1 MPPGLVLLM
10 SIMLI
15 VKVKGVCY
23 NHFVGRRALPVVA
36 SRFCYR
42 RREGYAMTP
51 YEIIMVV
58 LTFLSL
64 LIAVDAKNRK

>member
-1 MPPGLVLLM
+1 MVPGLVLFAV
-10 SIMLI
+10 MLI
-15 VKVKGVCY
+15 AKVKSVCY
-23 NHFVGRRALPVVA
+23 NHLVGRRVLPVVA